1 MQVTPPKVQL
11 TGIENGEPGLI
22 VRVHDVA
29 ALSMSQA
36 NGRKN
41 CKCSLTSMMQTKNK
55 APASHHIST
64 MKMLASWFLKCIEF
78 AYRRLIVSGH
88 ALLGIDSKL
97 SFWGHWLEIP
107 IRHLILLHEHQI
119 CPGTFPRRHWSIVHY
134 LT

>member
-1 MQVTPPKVQL
+1 MQATPPKAQL
-11 TGIENGEPGLI
+11 TDIEDGEPGLI
-22 VRVHDVA
+22 ARVHNVA

-41 CKCSLTSMMQTKNK
+41 CKRSHTSMMQTKNK
-55 APASHHIST
+55 APASHHISI
-64 MKMLASWFLKCIEF
+64 MKMLAFWFLNCIVF

-88 ALLGIDSKL
+88 ALLGIDSRR
-97 SFWGHWLEIP
+97 SFYGRWLEIP
-107 IRHLILLHEHQI
+107 IRHLILPHEHQI